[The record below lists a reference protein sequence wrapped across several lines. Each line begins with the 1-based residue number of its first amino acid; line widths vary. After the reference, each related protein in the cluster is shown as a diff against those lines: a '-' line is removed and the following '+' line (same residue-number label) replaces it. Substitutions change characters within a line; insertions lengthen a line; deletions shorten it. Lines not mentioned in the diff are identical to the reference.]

1 MSRGRRAAAMSFY
14 SEHPAAYDYLPPPAD
29 PHWKSGG
36 EAWDHDFAALY
47 GIYGKKRRTR
57 VPEDHS

>member
-1 MSRGRRAAAMSFY
+1 MSFY